1 MIMRTATYFKVQGTS
16 EEVKIRLTK
25 LGMEGATIHWFN
37 LLCETEDN
45 LSLLKQA
52 LIERYGGRQCDNPF
66 EELKDL
72 KQSGSV
78 DEYITQFEYVSS
90 QVGRLPEE
98 QYLGYLVLIF
108 KPRSH
113 EACL

>member
-1 MIMRTATYFKVQGTS
+1 MTT
-16 EEVKIRLTK
+16 L
-25 LGMEGATIHWFN
+25 
-37 LLCETEDN
+37 
-45 LSLLKQA
+45 
-52 LIERYGGRQCDNPF
+52 
-66 EELKDL
+66 EELEDL